1 MLGNQLHQ
9 GGTRALLD
17 WDNDLFINFTLPEE
31 IAAEETRDLIIDQ
44 ILLDHGDAPLAY
56 PDPNIMKYYIG
67 VWSKRMG
74 PLWLRYYNAII
85 AEYNPLEN
93 YDREEDRTVTRDD
106 ETGNTRTLNT
116 STDVDGT
123 ITTSGT
129 ETTENSVSA
138 ENVNVFEPD
147 DRSVRTPNLTDT
159 HDMATK
165 DTGTITDAGTFDGSE
180 IEHSRI
186 HGNIGV
192 TTSQQML
199 ISELDLVPRLDLIKY
214 ISDNYAAEFCLGVY

>member
-1 MLGNQLHQ
+1 MLSNQLHQ

-17 WDNDLFINFTLPEE
+17 WDNDLFVNFVLPDE
-31 IAAEETRDLIIDQ
+31 ITAEETRDLIIDQ

-56 PDPNIMKYYIG
+56 PDPAIMKYYIG

-74 PLWLRYYNAII
+74 PLWVRYYNAIT

-106 ETGNTRTLNT
+106 ESGNTRTLNT
-116 STDVDGT
+116 HQAFTGT
-123 ITTSGT
+123 V
-129 ETTENSVSA
+129 TTENTVSA
-138 ENVNVFEPD
+138 ENASVYEPD
-147 DRSVRTPNLTDT
+147 NKTVETPNTQTADS
-159 HDMATK
+159 
-165 DTGTITDAGTFDGSE
+165 GSITDAGTFDGSE
-180 IEHSRI
+180 VEHSRV

>member
-17 WDNDLFINFTLPEE
+17 WDNDLFANFTLPDE
-31 IAAEETRDLIIDQ
+31 ITAEETRDLIIDQ

-56 PDPNIMKYYIG
+56 PDPAIMKYYIG

-74 PLWLRYYNAII
+74 PLWVRYYNAIM

-116 STDVDGT
+116 QQGFTGT
-123 ITTSGT
+123 V
-129 ETTENSVSA
+129 TTENTVSA
-138 ENVNVFEPD
+138 ENVSVYEPD
-147 DRSVRTPNLTDT
+147 NRTVETPNTQT
-159 HDMATK
+159 A
-165 DTGTITDAGTFDGSE
+165 DTGTVTDAGTFDGSE
-180 IEHSRI
+180 IEHSRV

>member
-1 MLGNQLHQ
+1 MLVNQLHQ

-17 WDNDLFINFTLPEE
+17 WDNDLFANFVLPDE

-56 PDPNIMKYYIG
+56 PDPAIMKYYIG

-74 PLWLRYYNAII
+74 PLWVRYYDAIT

-106 ETGNTRTLNT
+106 ESGNTRTLNT
-116 STDVDGT
+116 QQAFTGT
-123 ITTSGT
+123 V
-129 ETTENSVSA
+129 TTENTISA
-138 ENVNVFEPD
+138 ENVAVYEPD
-147 DRSVRTPNLTDT
+147 NKTVETPNTQT
-159 HDMATK
+159 A
-165 DTGTITDAGTFDGSE
+165 DTGTVTDAGTFDGSE
-180 IEHSRI
+180 VEHSRV

>member
-1 MLGNQLHQ
+1 MLVNQLHQ

-17 WDNDLFINFTLPEE
+17 WDNDLFANFTLPDE

-56 PDPNIMKYYIG
+56 PDPDIMKYYIG

-74 PLWLRYYNAII
+74 PLWVRYYNAII
-85 AEYNPLEN
+85 AEYDPLEN

-116 STDVDGT
+116 QQGFTGT
-123 ITTSGT
+123 V
-129 ETTENSVSA
+129 TTENTVSA
-138 ENVNVFEPD
+138 ENVSVYEPD
-147 DRSVRTPNLTDT
+147 NKTVETPNTQTADS
-159 HDMATK
+159 
-165 DTGTITDAGTFDGSE
+165 GTVTDAGTFDGSE
-180 IEHSRI
+180 IEHSRV

>member
-1 MLGNQLHQ
+1 MLVNQLHQ

-17 WDNDLFINFTLPEE
+17 WDNDLFANFTLPDE

-56 PDPNIMKYYIG
+56 PDPDIMKYYIG

-74 PLWLRYYNAII
+74 PLWVRYYNAIM

-116 STDVDGT
+116 QQGFTGT
-123 ITTSGT
+123 V
-129 ETTENSVSA
+129 TTENTVSA
-138 ENVNVFEPD
+138 ENVSVYEPD
-147 DRSVRTPNLTDT
+147 NRTVETPNTQT
-159 HDMATK
+159 A
-165 DTGTITDAGTFDGSE
+165 DTGTVTDAGTFDGSE
-180 IEHSRI
+180 IEHSRV

>member
-1 MLGNQLHQ
+1 MLSNQLHQ

-17 WDNDLFINFTLPEE
+17 WDNDLFANFTLPDE

-56 PDPNIMKYYIG
+56 PDPAIMKYYIG

-74 PLWLRYYNAII
+74 PLWVRYYNAIT

-116 STDVDGT
+116 QQAFTGT
-123 ITTSGT
+123 V
-129 ETTENSVSA
+129 TTENTVSA
-138 ENVNVFEPD
+138 ENVSVYEPD
-147 DRSVRTPNLTDT
+147 NRTVETPNTQT
-159 HDMATK
+159 A
-165 DTGTITDAGTFDGSE
+165 DTGTVTDAGTFDGSE
-180 IEHSRI
+180 IEHSRV

-214 ISDNYAAEFCLGVY
+214 ISDNYATEFCLGVY

>member
-1 MLGNQLHQ
+1 MLSNQLCQ

-17 WDNDLFINFTLPEE
+17 WDNDLFVNFTLPDE
-31 IAAEETRDLIIDQ
+31 ITAEETRDLIIDQ

-56 PDPNIMKYYIG
+56 PDPDIMKYYIG

-74 PLWLRYYNAII
+74 PLWVRYYNAIM

-116 STDVDGT
+116 QQGFTGT
-123 ITTSGT
+123 V
-129 ETTENSVSA
+129 TTENTVSA
-138 ENVNVFEPD
+138 ENVSVYEPD
-147 DRSVRTPNLTDT
+147 NRTVETPNTQT
-159 HDMATK
+159 A
-165 DTGTITDAGTFDGSE
+165 DTGTVTDAGTFDGSE
-180 IEHSRI
+180 IEHSRV

>member
-17 WDNDLFINFTLPEE
+17 WDNDLFANFTLPDE
-31 IAAEETRDLIIDQ
+31 ISAEETRDLIIDQ
-44 ILLDHGDAPLAY
+44 ILIDHGDAPLAY
-56 PDPNIMKYYIG
+56 PDPAIMKYYIG
-67 VWSKRMG
+67 VWSRRMG
-74 PLWLRYYNAII
+74 PLWVRYYNAIM

-106 ETGNTRTLNT
+106 ESGNTRTLNT
-116 STDVDGT
+116 QQGFTGT
-123 ITTSGT
+123 V
-129 ETTENSVSA
+129 TTENTVSA
-138 ENVNVFEPD
+138 ENVSVYEPD
-147 DRSVRTPNLTDT
+147 NRTVETPNTQT
-159 HDMATK
+159 A
-165 DTGTITDAGTFDGSE
+165 DTGTVTDAGTFDGSE
-180 IEHSRI
+180 IEHSRV

>member
-1 MLGNQLHQ
+1 MLVNQLHQ

-17 WDNDLFINFTLPEE
+17 WDNDLFTNFTLPDE

-56 PDPNIMKYYIG
+56 PDPAIMKYYIG
-67 VWSKRMG
+67 VWSRRMG
-74 PLWLRYYNAII
+74 PLWVRYYNAIT

-116 STDVDGT
+116 QQAFTGT
-123 ITTSGT
+123 V
-129 ETTENSVSA
+129 TTENTVSA
-138 ENVNVFEPD
+138 ENVSVYEPD
-147 DRSVRTPNLTDT
+147 NRTVETPNTQT
-159 HDMATK
+159 A
-165 DTGTITDAGTFDGSE
+165 DTGSITDAGTFDGSE
-180 IEHSRI
+180 IEHSRV

-192 TTSQQML
+192 LTSQAML
-199 ISELDLVPRLDLIKY
+199 LSELDLVPRLDLIKY

>member
-1 MLGNQLHQ
+1 MLVNQLHQ

-17 WDNDLFINFTLPEE
+17 WDNDLFSNFTLPDE

-74 PLWLRYYNAII
+74 PLWVRYYNAIM

-116 STDVDGT
+116 QQAFTGT
-123 ITTSGT
+123 V
-129 ETTENSVSA
+129 TTENTVSA
-138 ENVNVFEPD
+138 ENVSVYEPD
-147 DRSVRTPNLTDT
+147 NRAVETPNTQT
-159 HDMATK
+159 A
-165 DTGTITDAGTFDGSE
+165 DTGTVTDAGTFDGSE
-180 IEHSRI
+180 IEHSRV

>member
-1 MLGNQLHQ
+1 MLVNQLHQ

-17 WDNDLFINFTLPEE
+17 FDNDLFANFTLPDE
-31 IAAEETRDLIIDQ
+31 ITAEETRDLIIDQ

-56 PDPNIMKYYIG
+56 PDPAIMKYYIG

-74 PLWLRYYNAII
+74 PLWVRYYNAIT

-106 ETGNTRTLNT
+106 ESGNTRTLNT
-116 STDVDGT
+116 QQEFTGT
-123 ITTSGT
+123 V
-129 ETTENSVSA
+129 TTENTVSA
-138 ENVNVFEPD
+138 ENVSVYEPD
-147 DRSVRTPNLTDT
+147 NRTVETPNTQI
-159 HDMATK
+159 A
-165 DTGTITDAGTFDGSE
+165 DTGTVTDAGTFDGSE
-180 IEHSRI
+180 IEHSRV

>member
-1 MLGNQLHQ
+1 MLTNQLHQ

-17 WDNDLFINFTLPEE
+17 WDNDLFANFTLPDE

-56 PDPNIMKYYIG
+56 PDPGIMKYYIG
-67 VWSKRMG
+67 VWSQRMG
-74 PLWLRYYNAII
+74 PLWVRYYNAIM

-116 STDVDGT
+116 QQAFTGT
-123 ITTSGT
+123 V
-129 ETTENSVSA
+129 TTEDSVSA
-138 ENVNVFEPD
+138 ENVSVYEPES
-147 DRSVRTPNLTDT
+147 RTVETPNTQT
-159 HDMATK
+159 A
-165 DTGTITDAGTFDGSE
+165 DTGTVTDAGTFDGSE
-180 IEHSRI
+180 VEHSRV

>member
-17 WDNDLFINFTLPEE
+17 WDNDLFANFVLPDE
-31 IAAEETRDLIIDQ
+31 ITAEETRDLIIDQ

-56 PDPNIMKYYIG
+56 PDPAIMKYYIG
-67 VWSKRMG
+67 VWCRRMG
-74 PLWLRYYNAII
+74 PLWVRYYNAIM

-116 STDVDGT
+116 QQAFTGT
-123 ITTSGT
+123 V
-129 ETTENSVSA
+129 TTENTVSA
-138 ENVNVFEPD
+138 ENVSVYEPD
-147 DRSVRTPNLTDT
+147 NRTVETPNTQT
-159 HDMATK
+159 A
-165 DTGTITDAGTFDGSE
+165 DTGTVTDAGTFDGSE
-180 IEHSRI
+180 IEHSRV

>member
-1 MLGNQLHQ
+1 MLVNQLHQ

-17 WDNDLFINFTLPEE
+17 YDNDLFANFTLPDE
-31 IAAEETRDLIIDQ
+31 ITAEETRDLVIDQ

-56 PDPNIMKYYIG
+56 PDPAIMKYYIG

-74 PLWLRYYNAII
+74 PLWVRYYNAIT

-106 ETGNTRTLNT
+106 ESGNTRTLNT
-116 STDVDGT
+116 QQAFTGT
-123 ITTSGT
+123 V
-129 ETTENSVSA
+129 TTENTVSA
-138 ENVNVFEPD
+138 ENVSVYEPD
-147 DRSVRTPNLTDT
+147 NRTVETPNTQT
-159 HDMATK
+159 A
-165 DTGTITDAGTFDGSE
+165 DTGTVTDAGTFDGSE
-180 IEHSRI
+180 VEHSRV